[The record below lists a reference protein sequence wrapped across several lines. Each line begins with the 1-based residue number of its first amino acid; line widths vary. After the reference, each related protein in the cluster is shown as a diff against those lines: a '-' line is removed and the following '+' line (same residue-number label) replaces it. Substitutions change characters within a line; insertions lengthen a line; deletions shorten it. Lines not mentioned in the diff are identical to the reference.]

1 MKALLWNGAIKACPT
16 HGKECTHHKP
26 VKPKTRCVVCW
37 LVYLADQLECSLYQ
51 DDIAALLKFAK
62 ITTKIEFEETT
73 CDT

>member
-1 MKALLWNGAIKACPT
+1 
-16 HGKECTHHKP
+16 
-26 VKPKTRCVVCW
+26 VCW
-37 LVYLADQLECSLYQ
+37 LVYLADQLECSLYE